1 MKLYRNLALAVVHGL
16 GEIFT
21 GNRHAD
27 RIVEKLLKQDPR
39 WGSRDRKFVAE
50 TIYDII
56 RWRKLFEA
64 CAGSGEW
71 ELFACWLIRHNIDL
85 PSWPE
90 MDGCDVKKIKEK
102 LGAPHSRA
110 TRESI
115 PDWMDE
121 IGQQSLGAGWEKEL
135 AALNQTAPVTLRCN
149 TLKVT
154 RRELADALLSEGFET
169 TASHDFP
176 DALHLNKRANVF
188 RTQAFRD
195 GLFEVQDAGSQE
207 IAPFCRAEAGMRII
221 DACAGGGGKTLHLAA
236 ITGNKGRI
244 IALDT
249 EDWKLQELKK
259 RARRAGISTIET
271 RVITDRKVIKRLQG
285 QADRLLLDVPC
296 SGMGVLK
303 RNPDAKWKLTPESIA
318 GTVRLQEEILDEY
331 PLMLKPGGE
340 MVYATCSI
348 LPQENENQIRRFLEI
363 HKEFQLLEE
372 KHLLPS
378 GGTDGFYMA
387 RLRKNIS

>member
-1 MKLYRNLALAVVHGL
+1 VKLYRNLAVAVIQGL
-16 GEIFT
+16 DEILT

-27 RIVEKLLKQDPR
+27 RVVEKILKQDPR

-56 RWRKLFEA
+56 RWKRLFEA
-64 CAGSGEW
+64 CAGPGHW
-71 ELFACWLIRHNIDL
+71 QLFACWLIHHNIEL
-85 PSWPE
+85 PYWPE
-90 MDGCDVKKIKEK
+90 LAECDVQKIKEK
-102 LGAPHSRA
+102 SDWAHSRA
-110 TRESI
+110 VRESI

-135 AALNQTAPVTLRCN
+135 SALNRTAPVTLRCN

-154 RRELADALLSEGFET
+154 RRELADALYNEGFET
-169 TASHDFP
+169 TASDNFP
-176 DALHLNKRANVF
+176 DALQLSKRANVF

-207 IAPFCRAEAGMRII
+207 IAPFCKANAGMRII

-271 RVITDRKVIKRLQG
+271 RAITDRKVIKRLQG

-296 SGMGVLK
+296 SGLGVLK
-303 RNPDAKWKLTPESIA
+303 RNPDAKWKLSPESIA
-318 GTVRLQEEILDEY
+318 GTIRLQEEILEEY
-331 PLMLKPGGE
+331 PIMLKPGGE

-348 LPQENENQIRRFLEI
+348 LPQENENQIRRFLEL